1 MFSELKYGLTAI
13 ASQYRVNR
21 HLLWLESIL
30 DHLIALAQIVDI
42 KLRVSLIDAIK
53 RLVLFEIIN
62 VINVTAFMLFK
73 DFCRSLDLLAE
84 SVIVAGVRHL
94 DCPFKPDCA
103 MDASFYNASKVD
115 SWVHD
120 AIHVNN
126 LIC

>member
-62 VINVTAFMLFK
+62 VINVTAFMLF
-73 DFCRSLDLLAE
+73 
-84 SVIVAGVRHL
+84 
-94 DCPFKPDCA
+94 
-103 MDASFYNASKVD
+103 
-115 SWVHD
+115 
-120 AIHVNN
+120 
-126 LIC
+126 